1 MELWQICFLDCRG
14 HLSNGVGSESPVEP
28 SCVLIAG
35 FLVAVEGVR
44 PAGTLCLPFLGDCIE
59 VNVKY
64 IVHASILP
72 DVIDVEWHGGQLW
85 MTVIFVG
92 WTSFKYELIAGEKL
106 MGFCSLV

>member
-1 MELWQICFLDCRG
+1 MELRQICFLDCRG
-14 HLSNGVGSESPVEP
+14 HLSNGVGPESAVES

-44 PAGTLCLPFLGDCIE
+44 PAGTLCLLFLGDCIE

-64 IVHASILP
+64 IVHASIPPP

-92 WTSFKYELIAGEKL
+92 WTSFKYEWIARGKVDGIL
-106 MGFCSLV
+106 